1 MLVGQRRFDDM
12 GAPLHAVPFCIL
24 DLETTGATADDCEIT
39 EIGAVRYVGGELD
52 GTFQTLVDPGVEIP
66 PFITVLTG
74 ITQTMVLP
82 APSIEQALPAFL
94 EFIGDA
100 VIVGH
105 NIRFDLSFL
114 NASARRLG
122 YEQLPNRSVDTMGLA
137 RRLVRQEV
145 RNLRLSS
152 LAKHF
157 ASPTPPTHRALD
169 DARATAHVFFALLER
184 AGTLG
189 VTHLDELLTLPTARG
204 AAHYDK
210 IELTGDLPRRP
221 GVYSF
226 VDRDGSIIYVG
237 KAKNLRTRVKSYFY
251 GDDRKS
257 VAQMLRDLDHIDHK
271 VCATELEAEVK
282 ELRLIGE
289 HRPRYNRRSRP
300 ARSPHWVKLT
310 IERFPRLSMVRN
322 LRDDGA
328 TYLGPFRSRRTAEV
342 VVHGLWDAVP
352 IRRCNGRGAK
362 LSAACSFS
370 QLGVAACP
378 CDGSIDEDAYTAIVN
393 RLRRGILDEPE
404 ILLEPL
410 RNRMAT
416 MARDERFEEAA
427 DVRDR
432 YRAVARTL
440 ERRRAWEALRA
451 AGTVWLEDATGD
463 GAIIGDGRLLAAW
476 NDRGTPPLVAMSPP
490 GGGGPGVPPSV
501 PAAEEAHL
509 VWRWMA
515 RSGVRIVDA
524 SGTIALPARPV
535 AALGPATN

>member
-1 MLVGQRRFDDM
+1 MLVGQRRFEDM
-12 GAPLHAVPFCIL
+12 AAPLHAVPFCVL
-24 DLETTGATADDCEIT
+24 DLETTGATAADCEIT
-39 EIGAVRYVGGELD
+39 EIGAVRYVGGELE

-74 ITQTMVLP
+74 ITQTMVLR

-105 NIRFDLSFL
+105 NVRFDLSFL

-122 YEQLPNRSVDTMGLA
+122 YEVLPNRTVDTVGLA
-137 RRLVRQEV
+137 RRLVHQEV

-184 AGTLG
+184 AGTVG

-204 AAHYDK
+204 AAHYEK

-257 VAQMLRDLDHIDHK
+257 VSQMLRDLDTIDHQ
-271 VCATELEAEVK
+271 VCATELEAEVQ

-300 ARSPHWVKLT
+300 SRSPHWVKLT
-310 IERFPRLSMVRN
+310 VERFPRLSMVRSV
-322 LRDDGA
+322 RDDGA
-328 TYLGPFRSRRTAEV
+328 IYLGPFRTRRSAEV

-352 IRRCNGRGAK
+352 IRRCNGRGTK
-362 LSAACSFS
+362 RTAACSFS
-370 QLGVAACP
+370 QLGVATCP
-378 CDGSIDEDAYTAIVN
+378 CDGSIGEDDYAAIVD

-416 MARDERFEEAA
+416 MARHERFEEAA

-432 YRAVARTL
+432 YRALARTL
-440 ERRRAWEALRA
+440 ERRRAWGALRA
-451 AGTVWLEDATGD
+451 AGTVWLEDANGD
-463 GAIIGDGRLLAAW
+463 GAIIGNGRLLAAW
-476 NDRGTPPLVAMSPP
+476 NDRGTPPLVTMSPP
-490 GGGGPGVPPSV
+490 EDGGPDVPPSV

-535 AALGPATN
+535 TALGPSMR